1 MHVPFTGLA
10 MKQVPPQGDT
20 IHGHFVPGGTRIG
33 HSFVGVERSRAVF
46 GADVDIFRPERWLGV
61 TTEKRREMAQVVEL
75 VFGHGRWGCAGKPVA
90 LMELNK
96 FYIEVS
102 ERCLRC
108 SSCGAWASRLTL
120 YIIDASI
127 L

>member
-1 MHVPFTGLA
+1 

-46 GADVDIFRPERWLGV
+46 GADVDVFRPERWLGIAA
-61 TTEKRREMAQVVEL
+61 EKRREMAQVVEL

-102 ERCLRC
+102 QRERWC
-108 SSCGAWASRLTL
+108 SSSEPRASRLTNL
-120 YIIDASI
+120 MS
-127 L
+127 